1 MLSTITALL
10 GFASPFLPEVLK
22 YFTRRQDNTH
32 ELALMELRLKAGAQE
47 HLWRMDEIDAR
58 ADIAEAREVHKP
70 MVSFGVQILD
80 KAHDS
85 GMSPWLVAPVFYL
98 FALLD
103 FVSGLVRPAA
113 AYASFGFYAAYKW
126 AMYETLVSDRFG
138 NSTAGAMI
146 QLWGEQDWN
155 VLVLVLSYWFGAR
168 TAKLAF
174 GGRAR

>member
-1 MLSTITALL
+1 MLSIATALL
-10 GFASPFLPEVLK
+10 GFASPFLPELLK
-22 YFTRRQDNTH
+22 FFTRRQDNAH

-47 HLWRMDEIDAR
+47 HLWKMEEITAE
-58 ADIAEAREVHKP
+58 ADIAEARALHRP
-70 MVSFGVQILD
+70 QPSFGVQILD

-98 FALLD
+98 FAALD
-103 FVSGLVRPAA
+103 VLSGLVRPAA
-113 AYASFGFYAAYKW
+113 AYASFALYAAYKW
-126 AMYETLVSDRFG
+126 ALYETLVSDRFG
-138 NSTAGAMI
+138 NTTAGALT

-155 VLVLVLSYWFGAR
+155 VLVLILSYWFGAR